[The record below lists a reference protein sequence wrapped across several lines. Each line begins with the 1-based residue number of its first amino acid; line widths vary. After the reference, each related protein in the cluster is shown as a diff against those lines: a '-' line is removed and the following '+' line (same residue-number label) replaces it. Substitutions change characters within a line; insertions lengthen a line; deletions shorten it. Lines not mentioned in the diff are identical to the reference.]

1 MPADVDVALV
11 PSSATDRLAAIDLG
25 ASRELTSAPV
35 GRNPVVLDGPHQV
48 VVERARRIAWLVHAY
63 PNATTSADVHSHGSS
78 TTSGWVQGLS
88 LDDLHAVAE
97 VQVDPNPG
105 EIAIS
110 DDGRRLV
117 VTHFDLGSANATDKT
132 LDQRRSTLALID
144 PTAVLAF
151 GTPPPD
157 KLLVCVAPHG
167 LALSRPDAKT
177 AFVACYGEDAIGIV
191 DLDDVTKP
199 VVRVPVGPNA
209 RTEGAP
215 AYGPYGVALSPNG
228 ARLAIGARS
237 SNEIRFL
244 DVTTRTM
251 ESAVAPLA
259 GETYVPA
266 WSNDGARVFVPTR
279 NVDALIAL
287 DATSGAVVGQ
297 RLFDVDT
304 CAAPIE
310 AIASADASTLYVV
323 CEGTAT
329 RPGAL
334 LSLDATSLEVRA
346 RVPVGVFP
354 GRPWIGRTP

>member
-1 MPADVDVALV
+1 V
-11 PSSATDRLAAIDLG
+11 PSSGTDRIAAIDLG
-25 ASRELTSAPV
+25 AGRAIATAPV
-35 GRNPVVLDGPHQV
+35 GRNAVVLDGPHQV
-48 VVERARRIAWLVHAY
+48 VVERARRIAWVVHAY
-63 PNATTSADVHSHGSS
+63 PNATTTADVHSHGSS
-78 TTSGWVQGLS
+78 TTTGWVQGLS
-88 LDDLHAVAE
+88 LDDLRAVAE

-110 DDGRRLV
+110 DDGKRLV
-117 VTHFDLGSANATDKT
+117 VTHFDLGAANAMGKT

-144 PTAVLAF
+144 PTGVLAF

-167 LALSRPDAKT
+167 LALSRPDAKS

-199 VVRVPVGPNA
+199 IVRVPVGPDA
-209 RTEGAP
+209 HTEGAP
-215 AYGPYGVALSPNG
+215 TYGPYGVALSPNG
-228 ARLAIGARS
+228 ARLAIGTRS

-244 DVTTRTM
+244 DVASQSM
-251 ESAVAPLA
+251 ESLVVPLG

-266 WSNDGARVFVPTR
+266 WSNDAARVFVPTR
-279 NVDALIAL
+279 NVDALVAL
-287 DATSGAVVGQ
+287 DATSGTVLGQ
-297 RLFDVDT
+297 RLFDAET

-310 AIASADASTLYVV
+310 AIASGDASTIYVV
-323 CEGTAT
+323 CEGTAA

-334 LSLDATSLEVRA
+334 VTLDATSLEVRA
-346 RVPVGVFP
+346 RVEVGLFP